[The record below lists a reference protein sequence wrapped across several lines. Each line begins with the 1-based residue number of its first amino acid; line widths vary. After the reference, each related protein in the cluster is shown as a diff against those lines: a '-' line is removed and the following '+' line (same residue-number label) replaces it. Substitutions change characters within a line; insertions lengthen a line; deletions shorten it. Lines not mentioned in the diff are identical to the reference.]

1 MKRLILLATA
11 AMITLSMPAQL
22 LWKISGNGMKKD
34 SYVLGTLHI
43 VPASAMNMI
52 TGLDEALENCD
63 IVVGESDYK
72 EQKPVEGPKWY
83 ELPADS
89 TLDQLYTA
97 EEYQIVKNRLYQLA
111 GTEFDLG
118 PINRCKPMRVF
129 FEMTKMIALGNYT
142 TSDLDDLIDFGV
154 MKRAVEMGRESM
166 GLDVQEDVNDLLV
179 DLISEQSVSDQAQ
192 ILLAMCKDETM
203 FNEIRQMILKEIG
216 AYMTQKLD
224 LVVSAEN
231 AQDEALVINRNLQ
244 WMTKL
249 VEVMADKS
257 CLVCVG
263 AGHLPGDKGLLQLMR
278 NAGYTVE
285 PMK

>member
-1 MKRLILLATA
+1 
-11 AMITLSMPAQL
+11 MITLSLPAQL

-34 SYVLGTLHI
+34 SYVLGTFHL

-72 EQKPVEGPKWY
+72 EQKPTEGTKWY

-97 EEYQIVKNRLYQLA
+97 EEYQTVKNRLYQLA

-142 TSDLDDLIDFGV
+142 TSNIDDLIDFGV

-166 GLDVQEDVNDLLV
+166 GLDVQENVNALLV
-179 DLISEQSVSDQAQ
+179 DLISEQSVSEQAQ
-192 ILLAMCKDETM
+192 ILLAMCQNEAIFD
-203 FNEIRQMILKEIG
+203 EIRQMILNKIE
-216 AYMTQKLD
+216 AYMTQELD
-224 LVVSAEN
+224 LVASAED

-249 VEVMADKS
+249 VQVMADKS

-263 AGHLPGDKGLLQLMR
+263 AAHLPGDKGLLQLMR
-278 NAGYTVE
+278 NEGYTVE